1 MDPKLKATIMR
12 KLKSVM
18 DPELYISIVD
28 LGLIYDISKK
38 ARTITVT
45 MTLTT
50 MGCPLFGMLEEDIKS
65 KIMSIKTIKDV
76 RISLVFDPPWSTE
89 MMTEKG
95 RAQMGI

>member
-1 MDPKLKATIMR
+1 MDAKLKAKIMR
-12 KLKSVM
+12 KLKAVM

-28 LGLIYDISKK
+28 LGLIYNISQK
-38 ARTITVT
+38 AKTITVT

-50 MGCPLFGMLEEDIKS
+50 MGCPLFGMLESDIKS
-65 KIMSIKTIKDV
+65 RILSIKDIKDV
-76 RISLVFDPPWSTE
+76 HINLVFDPPWNME

>member
-1 MDPKLKATIMR
+1 MR
-12 KLKSVM
+12 KLKNVM

-28 LGLIYDISKK
+28 LGLIYDVTKK
-38 ARTITVT
+38 ASTVTVT

-65 KIMSIKTIKDV
+65 KIMSIKSIKDV
-76 RISLVFDPPWSTE
+76 QINLVFDPPWTTE